1 MEIDGSVVF
10 DGMHKSFRR
19 ILLSKG
25 VRPLV
30 VAALNKINRTNFY
43 PTQENIFAF
52 ARQSADTVRVVILG
66 PDSSTPQK
74 YFCAD
79 EEDTENLISW
89 VRQGVLFLNIA
100 LTDTHASVWE
110 KTVVAVVQHFGTQDR
125 PIIFLLCGDETKKM
139 RRYIASSCAHVVE
152 WEQPNSLEKVNEF
165 LVASQL
171 RPIDWMFDRKIVLSV
186 EVSMVRGKTK
196 YDSRATYVVCA
207 VSQDVEMFRLS
218 GVVLVDADYQD
229 NTIRFINKQNAKD
242 YAERVARDHIE
253 KNMIGY
259 LTIEVA

>member
-1 MEIDGSVVF
+1 MKIDGNIVF
-10 DGMHKSFRR
+10 DGMHKSFRQ
-19 ILLSKG
+19 ILLSKDI
-25 VRPLV
+25 RPLV
-30 VAALNKINRTNFY
+30 VSALNKINRTDFY

-52 ARQSADTVRVVILG
+52 ARQSADTVRVIILG

-74 YFCAD
+74 YFAVD
-79 EEDTENLISW
+79 EEKTENLISW

-100 LTDTHASVWE
+100 LTDTHAALWE
-110 KTVVAVVQHFGTQDR
+110 KTVVALVQHFNVRDK
-125 PIIFLLCGDETKKM
+125 PIVFLLCGDDTKKM
-139 RRYIASSCAHVVE
+139 RQYITSKYAHIVE
-152 WEQPNSLEKVNEF
+152 WEQPDRLEKVNEF
-165 LVASQL
+165 LAASQL
-171 RPIDWMFDRKIVLSV
+171 CPINWMIDRTIVLNIDV
-186 EVSMVRGKTK
+186 VLVRGKTK

-242 YAERVARDHIE
+242 YAERVAREYIE